1 MQKLAD
7 ILTALRQY
15 IKQYHW
21 LARGY
26 DNHLL
31 ADRLE
36 NEMGESLDASIDRIK
51 ELALAAG
58 EGEQIAYADNSL
70 TGALEILKGIP
81 TPTDTKTE
89 TVLNNIGML
98 IFDYMKESEDYSKRL
113 QGQVFKGAIDN
124 AIFGIGEDMMR
135 RAYLLNIQMQGLVK

>member
-36 NEMGESLDASIDRIK
+36 NEMGESLDESIDRIK

-70 TGALEILKGIP
+70 TGALEILKEIP
-81 TPTDTKTE
+81 NLTEIKTE
-89 TVLNNIGML
+89 TVLTNVGML
-98 IFDYMKESEDYSKRL
+98 IFEYLKESESYSKAL
-113 QGQVFKGAIDN
+113 QGTEFKGAIDN
-124 AIFGIGEDMMR
+124 AIFGIGEDMLR
-135 RAYLLNIQMQGLVK
+135 RAYLLNIQMQKEK

>member
-36 NEMGESLDASIDRIK
+36 NEMGDSLDASIDRIK

-58 EGEQIAYADNSL
+58 EGEQIAYADYSL
-70 TGALEILKGIP
+70 AGALEILKGIP

-98 IFDYMKESEDYSKRL
+98 ILYYLNKRQDYSKRL
-113 QGQVFKGAIDN
+113 LGEVFKGAIDN
-124 AIFGIGEDMMR
+124 AILGIGEDMMR
-135 RAYLLNIQMQGLVK
+135 RAYLLNIQLNK